1 MAIVFSHSGAGD
13 HLHTISGT
21 PSVSQ
26 ETRKKGET
34 PDRPRHHQTNPEQSL
49 GCGTHCV
56 NKGQVDAAV
65 VPAPATMDVSTAS
78 ICVMAADAKPGVW
91 DPSMF
96 NSWINMPT
104 PTSCTTRTHTQAAMS
119 WRKGT
124 QVPQPFNPSTHKKE
138 QDEQQ
143 VSLTYASR
151 RTVEHTNPL
160 PCLTAQRIRVPR

>member
-13 HLHTISGT
+13 HLYTISGT

-26 ETRKKGET
+26 ETSPHAQEKRGET
-34 PDRPRHHQTNPEQSL
+34 PDRPRHHQINAEQSL

-56 NKGQVDAAV
+56 NNGQVDAAV

-96 NSWINMPT
+96 SSWISMPT
-104 PTSCTTRTHTQAAMS
+104 PTSCTTPTHTQTAAS

-124 QVPQPFNPSTHKKE
+124 QVPQPFNPSRHKKNK
-138 QDEQQ
+138 
-143 VSLTYASR
+143 
-151 RTVEHTNPL
+151 TNNK
-160 PCLTAQRIRVPR
+160 